1 MLVINDIDFDKVIFS
16 EASREVVVHN
26 SQECKLTN
34 L

>member
-1 MLVINDIDFDKVIFS
+1 MPVINGIDFDKVIFS
-16 EASREVVVHN
+16 EANREVVVHN